1 MAFLSDQVN
10 QNGILLIL
18 VSISDKNYAAILI
31 YRKNTGIYHEN
42 IGIPL
47 LMYDA
52 HWHMCTKS
60 FYHIVYYSNCYGS
73 IMRVKH
79 SLFSNYV

>member
-31 YRKNTGIYHEN
+31 YRKNTGIYYEN
-42 IGIPL
+42 IGMPIYTDVRCALAHVHQVILSHCVLLQQLWEYYESETFPL
-47 LMYDA
+47 
-52 HWHMCTKS
+52 
-60 FYHIVYYSNCYGS
+60 F
-73 IMRVKH
+73 
-79 SLFSNYV
+79 